1 VDKFVKENKKAALDA
16 AFLRCGYCRKR
27 LIIVIKKPQN
37 AVFDFEKRN
46 FPFNVENS
54 QNKWSG

>member
-37 AVFDFEKRN
+37 AVFDFEKRK
-46 FPFNVENS
+46 FSV
-54 QNKWSG
+54 